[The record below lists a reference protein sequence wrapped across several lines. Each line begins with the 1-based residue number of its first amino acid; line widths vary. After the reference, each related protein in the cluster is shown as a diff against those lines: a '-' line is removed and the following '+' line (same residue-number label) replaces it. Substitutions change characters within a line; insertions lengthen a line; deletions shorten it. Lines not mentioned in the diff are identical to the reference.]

1 MTKQEITQQIRE
13 TKREMRAAGIKRRSC
28 FNGGHDP
35 ESYRLNALLFRLE
48 TELQRESANG

>member
-1 MTKQEITQQIRE
+1 MTRKEITAAIRE

-35 ESYRLNALLFRLE
+35 ESYRLNARLFELE
-48 TELQRESANG
+48 TKLQRAE